1 LIFEIVIVIAIDFFY
16 LCAFTH
22 TMKHE
27 IIITKDGSTSIYIPE
42 WDETYHSKFGAIQEA
57 KHVFIKNG
65 LALFEDVLEISILE
79 IGFGTGLNALITML
93 EAEKRQIKVNYVG
106 LEAYPVAFD
115 EIVQLNYTTQL
126 EVPNC
131 QADFERLHTL
141 PWEATTEITPYFT
154 LTKRKQFFSDIMD
167 ENAFDLVY
175 FDAFGYN
182 VQPELWNEAIFE
194 KMYRALK
201 SNGILTTYAC
211 RTTIKN
217 AMQAVGFQTMKLP
230 GAPGKREMLRALK
243 NEIH

>member
-1 LIFEIVIVIAIDFFY
+1 
-16 LCAFTH
+16 
-22 TMKHE
+22 MKHE

-79 IGFGTGLNALITML
+79 IGFGTGLNTFITML
-93 EAEKRQIKVNYVG
+93 EAEHRQIKVNYVAV
-106 LEAYPVAFD
+106 EAYPVAFED
-115 EIVQLNYTTQL
+115 IVQLNYATQL
-126 EVPNC
+126 EVPNR

-141 PWEATTEITPYFT
+141 PWEETIEVTPYFS
-154 LTKRKQFFSDIMD
+154 LTKRKQFFNDITD
-167 ENAFDLVY
+167 ENTFDLIY

-182 VQPELWNEAIFE
+182 VQPELWNEVIFE
-194 KMYRALK
+194 KMYDALK
-201 SNGILTTYAC
+201 SKGILTTYAC

-217 AMQAVGFQTMKLP
+217 AMQYAGFETKKLP

-243 NEIH
+243 NG

>member
-1 LIFEIVIVIAIDFFY
+1 
-16 LCAFTH
+16 
-22 TMKHE
+22 MKHE

-42 WDETYHSKFGAIQEA
+42 WEETYHSKFGAIQEA

-93 EAEKRQIKVNYVG
+93 EAEKQQIKVNYIGV
-106 LEAYPVAFD
+106 EAYPVTLD
-115 EIVQLNYTTQL
+115 EIVQLNYATQL
-126 EVPNC
+126 EVPNR
-131 QADFERLHTL
+131 QVDFEQLHTL
-141 PWEATTEITPYFT
+141 PWEVTTEVTPYFT
-154 LTKRKQFFSDIMD
+154 LTKRKQFFSDITD
-167 ENAFDLVY
+167 ENAFDIVY

-194 KMYRALK
+194 KMYIALK
-201 SNGILTTYAC
+201 NNGILTTYAC

-243 NEIH
+243 IG

>member
-1 LIFEIVIVIAIDFFY
+1 
-16 LCAFTH
+16 
-22 TMKHE
+22 MKHE

-79 IGFGTGLNALITML
+79 IGFGTGLNAFITML
-93 EAEKRQIKVNYVG
+93 EAEHRQIKVNYVAV
-106 LEAYPVAFD
+106 EAYPVAFED
-115 EIVQLNYTTQL
+115 IVQLNYATQL
-126 EVPNC
+126 EVPNR
-131 QADFERLHTL
+131 QADFEHLHTL
-141 PWEATTEITPYFT
+141 PWEETIEVTPYFT
-154 LTKRKQFFSDIMD
+154 LTKRKQFFNDITD
-167 ENAFDLVY
+167 ENTFDLIY

-194 KMYRALK
+194 KMYVALK
-201 SNGILTTYAC
+201 NKGILTTYAC

-217 AMQAVGFQTMKLP
+217 AMQAVGFETKKLP

-243 NEIH
+243 NEIY

>member
-1 LIFEIVIVIAIDFFY
+1 
-16 LCAFTH
+16 
-22 TMKHE
+22 MKHE

-57 KHVFIKNG
+57 KHVFLKNG

-93 EAEKRQIKVNYVG
+93 EAEHRQIKVNYVAV
-106 LEAYPVAFD
+106 EAYPVVFEDIA
-115 EIVQLNYTTQL
+115 QLNYATQL
-126 EVPNC
+126 EVPNR

-141 PWEATTEITPYFT
+141 PWEETIEVIPYFT
-154 LTKRKQFFSDIMD
+154 LTKRKQFFNDITD
-167 ENAFDLVY
+167 ENTFDLIY

-194 KMYRALK
+194 IMYRALK
-201 SNGILTTYAC
+201 SKGILTTYAC

-217 AMQAVGFQTMKLP
+217 AMQHAGFETKKLP

-243 NEIH
+243 NG

>member
-1 LIFEIVIVIAIDFFY
+1 MKLSLLLIFAIAIDFFY

-42 WDETYHSKFGAIQEA
+42 WEETYHSKFGAIQEA
-57 KHVFIKNG
+57 YHVFIKNG
-65 LALFEDVLEISILE
+65 LEVLADASEISILE

-106 LEAYPVAFD
+106 VEAFPVVFD
-115 EIVQLNYTTQL
+115 EIVQLNYATQL
-126 EVPNC
+126 EVPNR
-131 QADFERLHTL
+131 QADFEQLHTL
-141 PWEATTEITPYFT
+141 PWEATIEITPYFT
-154 LTKRKQFFSDIMD
+154 LTKRQQFFSDITD
-167 ENAFDLVY
+167 ENAFDIVY

-194 KMYRALK
+194 KMYLALK
-201 SNGILTTYAC
+201 NNGILTTYAC

-243 NEIH
+243 NG

>member
-1 LIFEIVIVIAIDFFY
+1 
-16 LCAFTH
+16 
-22 TMKHE
+22 MKHE

-93 EAEKRQIKVNYVG
+93 EALHRKIKVNYVAV
-106 LEAYPVAFD
+106 EAYPVAFED
-115 EIVQLNYTTQL
+115 IVQLNYATQL
-126 EVPNC
+126 EVPNR
-131 QADFERLHTL
+131 QADFECLHTL
-141 PWEATTEITPYFT
+141 PWEETIEVTPYFT
-154 LTKRKQFFSDIMD
+154 LTKRKQFFNDITD
-167 ENAFDLVY
+167 ENTFDLIY

-201 SNGILTTYAC
+201 SKGILTTYAC

-217 AMQAVGFQTMKLP
+217 AMQHAGFETKKLP

-243 NEIH
+243 NG

>member
-1 LIFEIVIVIAIDFFY
+1 
-16 LCAFTH
+16 
-22 TMKHE
+22 MKHE

-42 WDETYHSKFGAIQEA
+42 WEETYHSKFGAIQEA
-57 KHVFIKNG
+57 YHVFIKNG
-65 LALFEDVLEISILE
+65 LEVLADASEISILE

-106 LEAYPVAFD
+106 VEAYPVTLD
-115 EIVQLNYTTQL
+115 EIVQLNYATQL
-126 EVPNC
+126 EVPNR
-131 QADFERLHTL
+131 QADFEHLHTL
-141 PWEATTEITPYFT
+141 PWEVTTDVTPYFT
-154 LTKRKQFFSDIMD
+154 LTKRKQFFSDITD

-194 KMYRALK
+194 KMYLALK

-243 NEIH
+243 IG

>member
-1 LIFEIVIVIAIDFFY
+1 
-16 LCAFTH
+16 
-22 TMKHE
+22 MKHE

-57 KHVFIKNG
+57 YHVFIKNG
-65 LALFEDVLEISILE
+65 LEVLADASEISILE

-93 EAEKRQIKVNYVG
+93 ESEKRQIKVNYVG
-106 LEAYPVAFD
+106 VEAYPVVFE

-126 EVPNC
+126 EVPNR

-141 PWEATTEITPYFT
+141 PWEETIEVTPYFT
-154 LTKRKQFFSDIMD
+154 LTKRKQFFNDITD
-167 ENAFDLVY
+167 ENMFDLIY

-194 KMYRALK
+194 IMYRALK

-217 AMQAVGFQTMKLP
+217 AMQHAGFETKKLP

-243 NEIH
+243 NG

>member
-1 LIFEIVIVIAIDFFY
+1 
-16 LCAFTH
+16 
-22 TMKHE
+22 MKHE

-93 EAEKRQIKVNYVG
+93 EAEHRQIKVNYVAV
-106 LEAYPVAFD
+106 EAYLVAFD
-115 EIVQLNYTTQL
+115 EIVQLNYATQL
-126 EVPNC
+126 EVPNR
-131 QADFERLHTL
+131 QVDFEHLHTL
-141 PWEATTEITPYFT
+141 PWEETIEVTPYFT
-154 LTKRKQFFSDIMD
+154 LTKRKQFFNDITD
-167 ENAFDLVY
+167 ENTFDLIY

-194 KMYRALK
+194 KMYVALK
-201 SNGILTTYAC
+201 NKGILTTYAC

-217 AMQAVGFQTMKLP
+217 AMQHAGFETKKLP
-230 GAPGKREMLRALK
+230 GAPGKREMLRAFK
-243 NEIH
+243 NG

>member
-1 LIFEIVIVIAIDFFY
+1 
-16 LCAFTH
+16 
-22 TMKHE
+22 MKHE

-93 EAEKRQIKVNYVG
+93 DAEHRQIKVNYVAV
-106 LEAYPVAFD
+106 EAYPVAFED
-115 EIVQLNYTTQL
+115 IVQLNYATQL
-126 EVPNC
+126 EVPNR
-131 QADFERLHTL
+131 QADFEQLHTL
-141 PWEATTEITPYFT
+141 PWEETIEITPYFT
-154 LTKRKQFFSDIMD
+154 LTKRKQFFNDITD
-167 ENAFDLVY
+167 ENPFDLIY

-182 VQPELWNEAIFE
+182 VQPELWNEVVFE
-194 KMYRALK
+194 KMYVALK
-201 SNGILTTYAC
+201 SKGILTTYAC

-217 AMQAVGFQTMKLP
+217 AMQHAGFETKKLP

-243 NEIH
+243 NEIY

>member
-1 LIFEIVIVIAIDFFY
+1 
-16 LCAFTH
+16 
-22 TMKHE
+22 MKHE

-79 IGFGTGLNALITML
+79 IGYGTGLNAFITML
-93 EAEKRQIKVNYVG
+93 EAEHRQIKVNYVAV
-106 LEAYPVAFD
+106 EAYPVAFED
-115 EIVQLNYTTQL
+115 IVQLNYATQL
-126 EVPNC
+126 EVPNR

-141 PWEATTEITPYFT
+141 PWEETIEVTPYFI
-154 LTKRKQFFSDIMD
+154 LTKRKQFFNDITD
-167 ENAFDLVY
+167 ENTFDLIY

-182 VQPELWNEAIFE
+182 VQPDLWNEAIFE
-194 KMYRALK
+194 KMYVALK
-201 SNGILTTYAC
+201 SKGILTTYAC

-217 AMQAVGFQTMKLP
+217 AMQHAGFETKKLP

-243 NEIH
+243 NG

>member
-1 LIFEIVIVIAIDFFY
+1 
-16 LCAFTH
+16 
-22 TMKHE
+22 MKHE

-93 EAEKRQIKVNYVG
+93 EAEHRQIKVNYVAV
-106 LEAYPVAFD
+106 EAYPVVFED
-115 EIVQLNYTTQL
+115 IVQLNYATQL
-126 EVPNC
+126 EEPNR
-131 QADFERLHTL
+131 QADFECLHTL
-141 PWEATTEITPYFT
+141 LWEETIEVTPYFT
-154 LTKRKQFFSDIMD
+154 LTKRKQFFNDITD
-167 ENAFDLVY
+167 ENTFDLIY

-194 KMYRALK
+194 KMYDALK
-201 SNGILTTYAC
+201 SKGILTTYAC

-217 AMQAVGFQTMKLP
+217 AMQHAGFETKKLP

-243 NEIH
+243 NG